1 MGYKKE
7 KKNVGEELEEKVR
20 RKNKGG
26 QGNRGRKPKMKGP
39 PKGSKS
45 DPPNKKS
52 NGGSKSTTSNKAPKE
67 DNDAAN
73 KVSAAKDLSDT
84 LAEASHNKVWRQAGI
99 KALVGKEVSA
109 NEGDLNKGGL
119 DTTLTGIGY
128 NSDNTGPDMGQMDP
142 KKRKE
147 EYGF

>member
-1 MGYKKE
+1 MVKK
-7 KKNVGEELEEKVR
+7 VGEEFEEKVR
-20 RKNKGG
+20 KRKGG
-26 QGNRGRKPKMKGP
+26 QGNRGRKPGSTGAPKSP
-39 PKGSKS
+39 PKKS
-45 DPPNKKS
+45 PSNGGS
-52 NGGSKSTTSNKAPKE
+52 NGGSKSTKSTEESNGAP
-67 DNDAAN
+67 AWLG
-73 KVSAAKDLSDT
+73 AAKDLSDS
-84 LAEASHNKVWRQAGI
+84 LAEASPNKVWRQAGI
-99 KALVGKEVSA
+99 KALVGKKVSA